1 MNSGMCYLKWSLKKG
16 TLLHCWWDCKLV
28 QLLWKIV
35 WQLLKKLKIEF
46 PYDSAMPPVG
56 VYPDKTVVQK
66 DTCAPMFSTALFT
79 ITKTWKQPNAHQQ
92 RNGQG
97 RGYTHTTEH
106 YSAMK
111 TNTMPSASTWL
122 DLESIILR
130 EISQEEKDKYH
141 IPLTET

>member
-1 MNSGMCYLKWSLKKG
+1 M
-16 TLLHCWWDCKLV
+16 V

-46 PYDSAMPPVG
+46 PYDPVMPPIG

-66 DTCAPMFSTALFT
+66 DTCTPMFSTALFT
-79 ITKTWKQPNAHQQ
+79 IIKTWNQPNAHQQ

-97 RGYTHTTEH
+97 RYTHTMEH

-122 DLESIILR
+122 DLESIMLS

-141 IPLTET
+141 MISLIRGI